1 MPPLTKRKRA
11 TTSASSNTDKKKPN
25 LIKDEITKIFK
36 QSPSLS
42 SEDVFDPVSSTE
54 ITSVIVGSR
63 SSPKKKKSA
72 SPSPTI
78 SFSITKLPPFDEF
91 CSFSTLTE
99 LRALSI
105 KLKTI
110 NDQVSKGKTY
120 LEDQARTLYNTNISE
135 LSSSFHSIPLSPPSM
150 SLLSTRSS
158 TRGTLRLKKTKESLP
173 VSKDQLIFSKDDN
186 QSKISSSPKRG
197 SGSKNLS
204 KLQGKSTCIQS
215 DSIKKDRPKPL
226 PKDSGA
232 STKTASTFKPSVP
245 NQVSIITFWN
255 CIDQYF
261 KPIQEEH
268 LKWLELDST
277 KMFSDCFV
285 IPLLGSLIS
294 KDNTRI
300 PLLPGTL
307 SSRLLA
313 SLVEAKIL
321 DINQCNDEDQ
331 LIPQFLSTKSF
342 KDAIVPVT
350 CLLSAKKAWIGV
362 EERIKR
368 DLASL
373 GILSDEVL
381 QDSLE
386 NDEICGQL
394 RQLQNQLRIQCLLNN
409 YRKKKLLKWI
419 LGRCAAQEYYQTIE
433 ILNKQIE
440 AAYLKR
446 SKHGKKK
453 KKETG
458 VVPSTITE
466 EQDYGHHTFSLYK
479 KKLLIES
486 FGDLIPSREQLQ
498 IESESSSLFDT
509 EEEREYINEEMKKLF
524 FPILSPELFQHT
536 AIWNDDTLMGLDE
549 AQGKLSLSED
559 SSKKRKKKQLS
570 VDDSVDKVKQDGSL
584 YSKKLTVKLHTQIVP
599 FQ

>member
-1 MPPLTKRKRA
+1 MPPLSKRKRA
-11 TTSASSNTDKKKPN
+11 ATSNSSNTDKKKSTF
-25 LIKDEITKIFK
+25 KDAAAQIAK
-36 QSPSLS
+36 QSLSLS

-54 ITSVIVGSR
+54 VTSAIISSR

-78 SFSITKLPPFDEF
+78 SLSIIKLPPFDEL
-91 CSFSTLTE
+91 CSSPTLTE
-99 LRALSI
+99 LREFST

-110 NDQVSKGKTY
+110 NDQVSKSKTY
-120 LEDQARTLYNTNISE
+120 LKNQARARYNTNISE
-135 LSSSFHSIPLSPPSM
+135 LSSSFHSIPLSPPP
-150 SLLSTRSS
+150 LSPSS
-158 TRGTLRLKKTKESLP
+158 TRASTRGALKLKKTKESLSIP
-173 VSKDQLIFSKDDN
+173 KDQLVSSKDDN
-186 QSKISSSPKRG
+186 RSKVSSPKRG
-197 SGSKNLS
+197 TGSKNLS

-215 DSIKKDRPKPL
+215 DSVKKDKPKPL
-226 PKDSGA
+226 PKDSRA
-232 STKTASTFKPSVP
+232 STKTASTSKPSIP
-245 NQVSIITFWN
+245 NQISIATFWN

-268 LKWLELDST
+268 LRWLELDST
-277 KMFSDCFV
+277 EMFSDCFV

-294 KDNTRI
+294 KDNSRI

-321 DINQCNDEDQ
+321 DINNQNDEDQ
-331 LIPQFLSTKSF
+331 LTPQSLSTKSS

-350 CLLSAKKAWIGV
+350 CLLSAKKTWIGV

-373 GILSDEVL
+373 GILSNEVL

-419 LGRCAAQEYYQTIE
+419 LERCAAQEYYQTIE

-440 AAYLKR
+440 SVYSKR
-446 SKHGKKK
+446 SKNGKKK
-453 KKETG
+453 KKGTG
-458 VVPSTITE
+458 IVPSTITE
-466 EQDYGHHTFSLYK
+466 EQDHGHHTFSLYK
-479 KKLLIES
+479 KKLLVES
-486 FGDLIPSREQLQ
+486 FGDLIPSREQFQ
-498 IESESSSLFDT
+498 IETGSSSLFDT

-524 FPILSPELFQHT
+524 FPILSPELFQHK
-536 AIWNDDTLMGLDE
+536 AIWNDDNLMGLDE
-549 AQGKLSLSED
+549 AQGKLSLSSD
-559 SSKKRKKKQLS
+559 NSKKRKKKQIS
-570 VDDSVDKVKQDGSL
+570 DDSLDNVKQEDGSV
-584 YSKKLTVKLHTQIVP
+584 YPKKLTVKLHTQIVP
-599 FQ
+599 SQ